1 MVDLPRPIPV
11 RGPTATPRSQPRPAA
26 AGPAQNARH
35 ELATKSLPQLVR
47 LAAELSSAPPPVD
60 QARIAEIRD
69 AISKGSYRIDPDG
82 IARALLGDTE

>member
-1 MVDLPRPIPV
+1 MVDLPGPLPV
-11 RGPTATPRSQPRPAA
+11 RGPTATSRAQPKPAA
-26 AGPAQNARH
+26 TNPGQDVRH

-82 IARALLGDTE
+82 IARALLGDTD

>member
-1 MVDLPRPIPV
+1 
-11 RGPTATPRSQPRPAA
+11 
-26 AGPAQNARH
+26 
-35 ELATKSLPQLVR
+35 LVR